1 MRGMRGKS
9 MGSSVVERGTM
20 REGGSCGSKAAA
32 SSGIFDRKG
41 APPSSSSLLDASI
54 SSSKDRPPSA
64 IPDSG
69 LSMQIE
75 NVPGSSIGCVSPS
88 DSQAARAGSSA
99 RPASPREAD
108 GEGLAAPEPTGARDA
123 SIAAWARP
131 PSTIFTPDAITRL
144 SGGAGSMPRRVA
156 SDRFDWAIDTS
167 SAPNSASAAPLPWS
181 CLPISSTRPQDI
193 ASRSSFNDATLSA
206 SRAMRFSG
214 VLPNSMASFFASG
227 GLYRRLTS
235 IARNSNRQSPPCFIL
250 GSQRAAVEGPGR
262 SAAAPDRR
270 HARRNAT
277 APSRTRHNTGSGP
290 SCPDRTLVDHAPE
303 HEALSGGVLASRL
316 PVARFQH
323 LAHP

>member
-1 MRGMRGKS
+1 MRGMCGKS

-32 SSGIFDRKG
+32 SSGIFDRKE

-69 LSMQIE
+69 LPMQIE
-75 NVPGSSIGCVSPS
+75 NDPGSSIGCVSPS

-99 RPASPREAD
+99 RLASPREAD

-235 IARNSNRQSPPCFIL
+235 IARNSNRQSPLALSLAANEPRLRAPERALQHRI
-250 GSQRAAVEGPGR
+250 GGTRAATRPRQAGR
-262 SAAAPDRR
+262 GTTRAAARA
-270 HARRNAT
+270 AR
-277 APSRTRHNTGSGP
+277 TG
-290 SCPDRTLVDHAPE
+290 R
-303 HEALSGGVLASRL
+303 
-316 PVARFQH
+316 
-323 LAHP
+323 